1 MVRELEG
8 EKLDEWLREA
18 DASEA
23 EVMGRFAKGLRKD
36 LAAVRAGLTES
47 WSNGPVEGFI
57 HKLKLIKRSMYG
69 RASFGMLRS
78 RVLGAS

>member
-1 MVRELEG
+1 MEG
-8 EKLDEWLREA
+8 EKLDEWLAEV

-23 EVMGRFAKGLRKD
+23 AVMRRFAKGLKKD
-36 LAAVRAGLTES
+36 LSAVRAGLTES

-69 RASFGMLRS
+69 RASFGLLRR

>member
-1 MVRELEG
+1 MR
-8 EKLDEWLREA
+8 
-18 DASEA
+18 
-23 EVMGRFAKGLRKD
+23 RFAKGLKKD
-36 LAAVRAGLTES
+36 LLAVRAGLTES

-69 RASFGMLRS
+69 RAGFALLRS